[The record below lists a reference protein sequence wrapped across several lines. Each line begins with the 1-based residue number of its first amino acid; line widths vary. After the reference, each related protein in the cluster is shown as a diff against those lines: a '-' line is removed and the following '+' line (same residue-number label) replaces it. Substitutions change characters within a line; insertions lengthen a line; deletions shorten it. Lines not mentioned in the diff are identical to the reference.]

1 MINKKFI
8 HFDTFATFNTK
19 KLSVNA
25 ANTQYKVGVDGVT
38 MTGSPDIMFQSIVF
52 IKDEGYLFTHG
63 KLYNASGEAI
73 KLRNPSIINNTVFTG
88 ESDKI
93 TTDIWGQARNFTIK
107 DSSNKNSG
115 ASASVNGGKDIVF
128 NLPPTIDAKVT
139 KDDQGNII
147 STTYATKSEFTT
159 ALDEFDRFYVYC
171 GEDDTDP
178 TLTSKPAS
186 DWTSPALKEEHAGSF
201 YVTSEG
207 RIFRFIQKT
216 DGTWL
221 WDEITDRYLYSCMGS
236 LKAMESR
243 LDFLT
248 DWDKLHSTADNTI
261 THGPLKYVRDGQDHS
276 SDYLDSHYLDII
288 TCPNSVVYKVVSG
301 DRLQIYLPFLIDR
314 TDGVTFLRTPTT
326 YLSETPRL
334 INRYDL
340 DHVIDKT
347 ITITNDS
354 SSAED
359 VEFYFA
365 TKQSGLTSIRL
376 SVGYKF
382 CLKLVAEQSS
392 ISSKVNYFYHIYLT
406 PCPVNVNENWQ

>member
-8 HFDTFATFNTK
+8 HFDRFATFNTK

-25 ANTQYKVGVDGVT
+25 ANTQYKVGVEGDT

-73 KLRNPSIINNTVFTG
+73 KLRNASTINNTLFTG
-88 ESDKI
+88 ESDI
-93 TTDIWGQARNFTIK
+93 TTAIWGQSRKFAIK

-115 ASASVNGGKDIVF
+115 ASVSINGGRDVVL
-128 NLPPTIDAKVT
+128 NLPSTIDAKVT
-139 KDDQGNII
+139 KDDQGNTI
-147 STTYATKSEFTT
+147 STTYTTKSEFTA

-171 GEDDTDP
+171 GEDDTTP

-186 DWTSPALKEEHAGSF
+186 DWTTSELKEEHAGSF
-201 YVTSEG
+201 YITSEG

-216 DGTWL
+216 DETWI

-248 DWDKLHSTADNTI
+248 DWDKLHTTADNTI
-261 THGPLKYVRDGQDHS
+261 THGSLIYVKDGRQFPSVYQDS
-276 SDYLDSHYLDII
+276 YYLDII
-288 TCPNSVVYKVVSG
+288 TCPNSVVYKAVDSG
-301 DRLQIYLPFLIDR
+301 LQIYLPFLIDS
-314 TDGVTFLRTPTT
+314 DLASAVTFMRTRTT
-326 YLSETPRL
+326 YLSEIPRL

-354 SSAED
+354 SSGAD
-359 VEFYFA
+359 IEFYFA
-365 TKQSGLTSIRL
+365 TKQSGETSVRL
-376 SVGYKF
+376 PAGYKF
-382 CLKLVAEQSS
+382 CLKLVAGQGSV
-392 ISSKVNYFYHIYLT
+392 SSKVNYFYNIYLT
-406 PCPVNVNENWQ
+406 PCPVNVNESW